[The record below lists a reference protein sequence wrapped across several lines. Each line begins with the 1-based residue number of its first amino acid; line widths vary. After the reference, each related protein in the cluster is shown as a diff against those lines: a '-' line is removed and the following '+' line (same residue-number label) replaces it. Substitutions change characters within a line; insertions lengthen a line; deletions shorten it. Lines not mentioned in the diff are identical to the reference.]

1 MSRARIAILTLAF
14 LGLVTSSWSARPEDP
29 TSIPVWGFAVV
40 WASAAWLILCILVTR
55 GLPTPAAMGAL
66 LALAVSE
73 IVLHAKGIHRDGL
86 FAAIKPIYEL
96 PAGLV
101 GALVAAWFSRMGQQD
116 A

>member
-1 MSRARIAILTLAF
+1 VVATIMAVAALSVASSVFAPVAFALFIIALVWPMQKRLQDF
-14 LGLVTSSWSARPEDP
+14 LPR
-29 TSIPVWGFAVV
+29 
-40 WASAAWLILCILVTR
+40 
-55 GLPTPAAMGAL
+55 L